1 MSVLWILF
9 LTGLLAALAGLWW
22 PERAVRNLVR
32 AGLLLALV
40 WLPFVPE
47 QSGFGGL
54 FLMDGFA
61 RALTLVG
68 VLAALLASLVGSGYL
83 ERTGMGAFEYHALL
97 AFSTFGLAVMASS
110 ANLVVILVGL
120 ELLSLP
126 LYALAAL
133 RYDPAS
139 EEAGLKYFLLGAVAA
154 AVFFYG
160 LVLHFGATG
169 SFALGAVGKG
179 PLFAVAVA
187 LLLAGLFF
195 KAALTPFSWWAP
207 DVYQGAP
214 TPVTLFMATGVK
226 AAAFAALA
234 RVAVGVG
241 MGGIGGA
248 FLALAVLL
256 TVFFG
261 NLAALAQG
269 EAKRLLAYSSVAHAG
284 YIALAL
290 FGPDPAPAVGYYL
303 LAYAL
308 STGLAFAVLAQVD
321 GGRGVPF
328 GEVRGLV
335 RRSPMLAGM
344 LLLALF
350 SLAGL
355 PPLVGF
361 WGKYLAF
368 VQAAR
373 GGQYG
378 LLAFA
383 LLTAV
388 VAAYYYLRLLAQAFF
403 LEPEAKGGLE
413 VRPLAALA
421 LGLVAFLVVALGV
434 FPGAVYGF
442 FNVGGVV
449 P

>member
-1 MSVLWILF
+1 MSVLWVLF
-9 LTGLLAALAGLWW
+9 LTGLLSALAGLWW
-22 PERAVRNLVR
+22 SERGVKALVR
-32 AGLLLALV
+32 AGLLIALV
-40 WLPFVPE
+40 WLPFLPDRT
-47 QSGFGGL
+47 GFGGL

-61 RALTLVG
+61 RALILVG
-68 VLAALLASLVGSGYL
+68 LLAALFASLVGSGYL
-83 ERTGMGAFEYHALL
+83 ERTGMRTFEYHSLL
-97 AFSTFGLAVMASS
+97 AFAAFGLAVMAAS

-133 RYDPAS
+133 RYDEKS
-139 EEAGLKYFLLGAVAA
+139 EEAGLKYFLLGAVSA

-160 LVLHFGATG
+160 LVLYFGATG
-169 SFALGAVGKG
+169 TFALGAVARG
-179 PLFAVAVA
+179 PLFAAGVM

-195 KAALTPFSWWAP
+195 KAALTPFAWWAP

-241 MGGIGGA
+241 VGGIGGA
-248 FLALAVLL
+248 ALALAVLL

-261 NLAALAQG
+261 NLAALAQR
-269 EAKRLLAYSSVAHAG
+269 EAKRLLAYSSIAHAG

-290 FGPDPAPAVGYYL
+290 FGPNPAPAVGYYL

-321 GGRGVPF
+321 GGEGVSF
-328 GEVRGLV
+328 DRVQGLV

-368 VQAAR
+368 VQAAQ

-378 LLAFA
+378 LLVFA

-388 VAAYYYLRLLAQAFF
+388 VAAYYYLRLLARAFF
-403 LEPEAKGGLE
+403 QAPQEEGTVE
-413 VRPLAALA
+413 VRPLAALT
-421 LGLVAFLVVALGV
+421 LGLVAFLVVVLGV

-442 FNVGGVV
+442 FNVGKIV

>member
-1 MSVLWILF
+1 M
-9 LTGLLAALAGLWW
+9 
-22 PERAVRNLVR
+22 
-32 AGLLLALV
+32 
-40 WLPFVPE
+40 
-47 QSGFGGL
+47 
-54 FLMDGFA
+54 
-61 RALTLVG
+61 
-68 VLAALLASLVGSGYL
+68 
-83 ERTGMGAFEYHALL
+83 
-97 AFSTFGLAVMASS
+97 
-110 ANLVVILVGL
+110 
-120 ELLSLP
+120 
-126 LYALAAL
+126 
-133 RYDPAS
+133 
-139 EEAGLKYFLLGAVAA
+139 
-154 AVFFYG
+154 
-160 LVLHFGATG
+160 
-169 SFALGAVGKG
+169 
-179 PLFAVAVA
+179 
-187 LLLAGLFF
+187 
-195 KAALTPFSWWAP
+195 
-207 DVYQGAP
+207 
-214 TPVTLFMATGVK
+214 
-226 AAAFAALA
+226 
-234 RVAVGVG
+234 
-241 MGGIGGA
+241 
-248 FLALAVLL
+248 
-256 TVFFG
+256 
-261 NLAALAQG
+261 
-269 EAKRLLAYSSVAHAG
+269 AHAG